1 MNRFMRFGRD
11 LSHQTPYEWD
21 SFFAHDRDLSTRGS
35 PAVEN
40 WRYS

>member
-21 SFFAHDRDLSTRGS
+21 FFAHDRDLSTRGS